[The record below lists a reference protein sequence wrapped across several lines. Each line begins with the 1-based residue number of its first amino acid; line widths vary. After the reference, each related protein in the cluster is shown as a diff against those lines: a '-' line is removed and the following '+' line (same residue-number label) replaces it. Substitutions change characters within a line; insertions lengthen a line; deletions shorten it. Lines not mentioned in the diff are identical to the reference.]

1 MLRVLDLIGRE
12 NVHLSDSRMGEI
24 LTMVQK
30 EALLEEVEKAEA
42 QLESA
47 AKVASEIQDGKQVGF
62 SPSLSLPPS
71 PSLSPSSS
79 IVLPNHS
86 LSQFS

>member
-1 MLRVLDLIGRE
+1 MRVLDLIGRD

-30 EALLEEVEKAEA
+30 ESLLEEVEKAEA

-47 AKVASEIQDGKQVGF
+47 AKVASDIQEGKQVC
-62 SPSLSLPPS
+62 LTRY
-71 PSLSPSSS
+71 
-79 IVLPNHS
+79 
-86 LSQFS
+86 